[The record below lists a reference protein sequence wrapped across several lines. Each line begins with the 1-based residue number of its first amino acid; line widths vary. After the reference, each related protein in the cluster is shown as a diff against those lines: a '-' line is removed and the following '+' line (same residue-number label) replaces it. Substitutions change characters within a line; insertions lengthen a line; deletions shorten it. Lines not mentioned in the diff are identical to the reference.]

1 MIRTP
6 VFVAVTLLTA
16 AAAAGAATMKPS
28 APDRMA
34 SPADKQ
40 KMQVCQD
47 RAAAQ
52 KVPMAERSKFVMDCM
67 AAATK

>member
-1 MIRTP
+1 MTRTP
-6 VFVAVTLLTA
+6 VFVAAMWLMA
-16 AAAAGAATMKPS
+16 AATAGAATMKPS

-40 KMQVCQD
+40 KMQICQD

-52 KVPMAERSKFVMDCM
+52 NVPMAERSKFVMKCM
-67 AAATK
+67 AETK